1 MKDLDF
7 DELDRAVSS
16 LLSDTAE
23 KAVSTPE
30 ASPMTSD
37 ASVASPSVT
46 PVAAAVVAP
55 AEDKVA
61 GEPKKKALVEKR
73 SSGRFMDVMHP
84 SSDMKSTARPAVS
97 RQAATL
103 QPPTT
108 TPAAAEEVTPEVTKE
123 PLVNEEEVTVASA
136 STLENDASLAEEATV
151 PEEDEQLFPDPLDFH
166 KFSVEETSD
175 TSEQVA
181 EETPNKDD
189 HHDLALAHVTSE
201 LNELNGLIEQEQ
213 ADVSV
218 DTPFVNGLS
227 LEKRPLGAFS
237 VDASDTSL
245 LTVEPPTEPEIEEVV
260 EETVKPELTDE
271 QKEAIANL
279 ESKDAQT
286 PAAAEVV
293 PEELQGDVVAVE
305 AAGVDVAATPPPA
318 ASIGT
323 GSIPQQYTEK
333 ERPVSEE
340 ATPIF
345 DTTQYHQPLK
355 HTPKQKS
362 GWLGTFLIILI
373 ILLGIGAGAAVYF
386 FDPFGLF

>member
-1 MKDLDF
+1 M
-7 DELDRAVSS
+7 
-16 LLSDTAE
+16 
-23 KAVSTPE
+23 
-30 ASPMTSD
+30 
-37 ASVASPSVT
+37 
-46 PVAAAVVAP
+46 
-55 AEDKVA
+55 
-61 GEPKKKALVEKR
+61 
-73 SSGRFMDVMHP
+73 
-84 SSDMKSTARPAVS
+84 
-97 RQAATL
+97 
-103 QPPTT
+103 
-108 TPAAAEEVTPEVTKE
+108 
-123 PLVNEEEVTVASA
+123 
-136 STLENDASLAEEATV
+136 
-151 PEEDEQLFPDPLDFH
+151 
-166 KFSVEETSD
+166 
-175 TSEQVA
+175 
-181 EETPNKDD
+181 
-189 HHDLALAHVTSE
+189 TSE

-245 LTVEPPTEPEIEEVV
+245 LTVEPPIEPEVEEAT

-279 ESKDAQT
+279 ENKDAQT